1 MWKNQVFESY
11 SISKQSNLKLRFMTK
26 IKLGIVAVILLMS
39 NLVFAQT
46 WQEGRKLISY
56 QRNQSAVSTLE
67 KVVAANPG
75 SAEAQYWLG
84 QAYIKAGQLEKA
96 KEVYRKILVGDL
108 GSNPLLLVGMGH
120 VELLEGKKTDA
131 RSRFETAIS
140 LSKGKDV
147 AVLNAIGRANADKNG
162 DVDYAIEKLN
172 QATTVKGFKEPDVYV
187 NMGDAYRKKNDGGGA
202 VSSYQKALTIDPKY
216 AEASYKIGKVYYTQ
230 GKDQEEVFSRY
241 FNEAI
246 ASDPNFA
253 PAYYDFYV
261 YFFFRDVNKARNYF
275 AQYKPLADKGASL
288 DYEEASLSFASGDF
302 KDAVAKSTDLLNK
315 YGNDA
320 DARLYRLRGYSN
332 WKLGDSAMA
341 IKDFETF
348 FSKAK
353 EEDIVP
359 DNWMVA
365 AELAAKF
372 PERQANFERYVNAAI
387 AADTTVKGKTDLA
400 KKAVDIFKKAGNQP
414 KAAEWAIRVLSLNP
428 NASKVD
434 LYNAGIENF
443 KAGELLRSDSLF
455 DAYKLKYPDETYG
468 YYWSFRALS
477 VVDSTMEQGLAIPDA
492 TKFVEIAELDK
503 AKNKSTLMTA
513 YGYLAGYQANIKK
526 DFPAAIGYLE
536 KILEI
541 DPANPDA
548 IKNKEILQKALSKGK
563 KP

>member
-1 MWKNQVFESY
+1 
-11 SISKQSNLKLRFMTK
+11 MTK

-56 QRNQSAVSTLE
+56 QRYQSAVSTLE

-320 DARLYRLRGYSN
+320 DARLYRLRGYSS
-332 WKLGDSAMA
+332 WKLGDSATA

>member
-1 MWKNQVFESY
+1 
-11 SISKQSNLKLRFMTK
+11 MTK

-275 AQYKPLADKGASL
+275 AQYKPLADKGAAL

-320 DARLYRLRGYSN
+320 DARLYRLRGYSS

>member
-1 MWKNQVFESY
+1 
-11 SISKQSNLKLRFMTK
+11 MTK

-261 YFFFRDVNKARNYF
+261 YYFFRDVNKARNYF
-275 AQYKPLADKGASL
+275 AQYKPLADKGAAL

>member
-1 MWKNQVFESY
+1 
-11 SISKQSNLKLRFMTK
+11 MTK

-46 WQEGRKLISY
+46 WQEGKKLISY
-56 QRNQSAVSTLE
+56 QRFQSAVSTLE

-75 SAEAQYWLG
+75 SAEAHYWLG
-84 QAYIKAGQLEKA
+84 QAYIKSGQLEKA

-246 ASDPNFA
+246 AADPNFA

-261 YFFFRDVNKARNYF
+261 YYFFRDVNKAKNYF
-275 AQYKPLADKGASL
+275 AQYKPLADPGVAL

-302 KDAVAKSTDLLNK
+302 KDAVAKSTELLNK
-315 YGNDA
+315 YGDQA

-332 WKLGDSAMA
+332 WKLGDSATA

-387 AADTTVKGKTDLA
+387 AMDTSAKGKAELA
-400 KKAVDIFKKAGNQP
+400 RKAMDIFKKAGNTT
-414 KAAEWAIRVLSLNP
+414 KSSEWALRVLTLSP
-428 NASKVD
+428 TVSKVD
-434 LYNAGIENF
+434 LFNAGYECL
-443 KAGELLRSDSLF
+443 KAEQYVRSDSVF
-455 DAYKLKYPDETYG
+455 KVYKEKFPDDTYG
-468 YYWSFRALS
+468 YYWSYRALS
-477 VVDSTMEQGLAIPDA
+477 SLDSTMEQGLAIPDA
-492 TKFVEIAELDK
+492 TKFIEIAENDK
-503 AKNKSTLMTA
+503 VKNKTTLVTA
-513 YGYLAGYQANIKK
+513 YGYVAGYHANIKK
-526 DFPAAIGYLE
+526 DFATAIQY
-536 KILEI
+536 I
-541 DPANPDA
+541 DKLIAVDPTNADA
-548 IKNKEILQKALSKGK
+548 IKNKEILQKALAKGK

>member
-1 MWKNQVFESY
+1 
-11 SISKQSNLKLRFMTK
+11 MTK

-414 KAAEWAIRVLSLNP
+414 KAAEWAIRVLNLNP

-443 KAGELLRSDSLF
+443 KAFEYMRSDSLF
-455 DAYKLKYPDETYG
+455 DAYKVKYPDETYG

-477 VVDSTMEQGLAIPDA
+477 VVDSTMEQGLAIQDA

>member
-1 MWKNQVFESY
+1 
-11 SISKQSNLKLRFMTK
+11 MTK

-39 NLVFAQT
+39 NLVFAPT

-320 DARLYRLRGYSN
+320 DARLYRLRGYSS
-332 WKLGDSAMA
+332 WKLGDSATA

-387 AADTTVKGKTDLA
+387 AADTTAKGKTDLA
-400 KKAVDIFKKAGNQP
+400 KKAVDIFKNAGNKQ
-414 KAAEWAIRVLSLNP
+414 KVAEWSLKVLTLSP
-428 NASKVD
+428 QPSKVD
-434 LYNAGIENF
+434 LFNAGHSSL
-443 KAGELLRSDSLF
+443 KAGDYTKADSLF
-455 DAYKLKYPDETYG
+455 SVYKTKYPDDIFG
-468 YYWSFRALS
+468 YYWSFRTYSDL
-477 VVDSTMEQGLAIPDA
+477 DSTMEKGLAIPDA
-492 TKFVEIAELDK
+492 IKFIELAGADK
-503 AKNKSTLMTA
+503 IKNKTTLITA
-513 YGYLAGYQANIKK
+513 NGYVAGYYANIKK
-526 DFPAAIGYLE
+526 DFPTAIQYID
-536 KILEI
+536 KIIEI
-541 DPANPDA
+541 DPANTDA

>member
-1 MWKNQVFESY
+1 
-11 SISKQSNLKLRFMTK
+11 MTK

-332 WKLGDSAMA
+332 WKLGDSATA

-387 AADTTVKGKTDLA
+387 AADTTAKGKTDLA
-400 KKAVDIFKKAGNQP
+400 KKAVDIFKNAGNKQ
-414 KAAEWAIRVLSLNP
+414 KVAEWSLKVLTLSP
-428 NASKVD
+428 QPSKVD
-434 LYNAGIENF
+434 LFNAGHSSL
-443 KAGELLRSDSLF
+443 KAGDYTKADSLF
-455 DAYKLKYPDETYG
+455 SVYKTKYPDDIFG
-468 YYWSFRALS
+468 YYWSFRTYSDL
-477 VVDSTMEQGLAIPDA
+477 DSTMEKGLAIPDA
-492 TKFVEIAELDK
+492 IKFIELAGADK
-503 AKNKSTLMTA
+503 IKNKTTLITA
-513 YGYLAGYQANIKK
+513 NGYVAGYYANIKK
-526 DFPAAIGYLE
+526 DFPTAIQYID
-536 KILEI
+536 KIIEI
-541 DPANPDA
+541 DPANTDA

>member
-1 MWKNQVFESY
+1 
-11 SISKQSNLKLRFMTK
+11 
-26 IKLGIVAVILLMS
+26 
-39 NLVFAQT
+39 
-46 WQEGRKLISY
+46 
-56 QRNQSAVSTLE
+56 
-67 KVVAANPG
+67 
-75 SAEAQYWLG
+75 
-84 QAYIKAGQLEKA
+84 
-96 KEVYRKILVGDL
+96 
-108 GSNPLLLVGMGH
+108 MGH

-320 DARLYRLRGYSN
+320 DARLYRLRGYSS
-332 WKLGDSAMA
+332 WKLGDSATA

-414 KAAEWAIRVLSLNP
+414 KAAEWAIRVLNLNP

>member
-1 MWKNQVFESY
+1 
-11 SISKQSNLKLRFMTK
+11 MTK
-26 IKLGIVAVILLMS
+26 IKLGIVAAILLMS

-84 QAYIKAGQLEKA
+84 QAYIKSGQLEKA

-147 AVLNAIGRANADKNG
+147 AVLNAIGRANTDKNG

-202 VSSYQKALTIDPKY
+202 VSSYQKALTIDPRY

-275 AQYKPLADKGASL
+275 AQYKPLADKGAAL

-302 KDAVAKSTDLLNK
+302 KDAVAKSTELLNK

-332 WKLGDSAMA
+332 WKLGDSATA

-353 EEDIVP
+353 EEEIVP

-372 PERQANFERYVNAAI
+372 PERQANFERYINAAI
-387 AADTTVKGKTDLA
+387 ASDTTAKGKTDLA

-414 KAAEWAIRVLSLNP
+414 KAAEWAIRVLEVSP
-428 NASKVD
+428 AASKVD
-434 LYNAGIENF
+434 LYNAGVENL
-443 KAGELLRSDSLF
+443 KADLPLRADSLF
-455 DAYKLKYPDETYG
+455 DKYKERYPNETYG

-477 VVDSTMEQGLAIPDA
+477 VVDSTMEQGLAIEDA
-492 TKFVEIAELDK
+492 TKFVEIAELNK
-503 AKNKSTLMTA
+503 ANNKSTLMTA

-526 DFPAAIGYLE
+526 DFAAAIGYLN

-541 DPANPDA
+541 DPTNPDA

>member
-46 WQEGRKLISY
+46 WQEGRKQISY

-84 QAYIKAGQLEKA
+84 QAYIKSGQLEKA

-147 AVLNAIGRANADKNG
+147 AVLNAIGRANTDKNG

-202 VSSYQKALTIDPKY
+202 VSSYQKALTIDPRY

-275 AQYKPLADKGASL
+275 AQYKPLADKGAAL

-302 KDAVAKSTDLLNK
+302 KDAVAKSTELLNK

-332 WKLGDSAMA
+332 WKLGDSATA

-353 EEDIVP
+353 EEEIVP

-387 AADTTVKGKTDLA
+387 AMDTSAKGKADLA
-400 KKAVDIFKKAGNQP
+400 RKAVDIFKKAGNAN
-414 KAAEWAIRVLSLNP
+414 KSAEWALRVLTLTP
-428 NASKVD
+428 TVSKVD
-434 LYNAGIENF
+434 LFNAGYENL
-443 KAGELLRSDSLF
+443 KAGQLLRSDSVF
-455 DAYKLKYPDETYG
+455 KVYKEKYPDDTYG
-468 YYWSFRALS
+468 YYWSYRALS
-477 VVDSTMEQGLAIPDA
+477 GIDTTMEQGLAIPDA
-492 TKFVEIAELDK
+492 TKFIQIAELDK
-503 AKNKSTLMTA
+503 AKNKTTLITA
-513 YGYLAGYQANIKK
+513 YGYVAGYYANIKK
-526 DFPAAIGYLE
+526 DFPTAIQYID
-536 KILEI
+536 KIIEI
-541 DPANPDA
+541 DPANTDA

>member
-1 MWKNQVFESY
+1 
-11 SISKQSNLKLRFMTK
+11 MTK

>member
-1 MWKNQVFESY
+1 
-11 SISKQSNLKLRFMTK
+11 MTK

-56 QRNQSAVSTLE
+56 QRYQSAVSTLE

-84 QAYIKAGQLEKA
+84 QAYIEAGQLEKA
-96 KEVYRKILVGDL
+96 KEVYRKILVGEL

-261 YFFFRDVNKARNYF
+261 YYFFRDVNKARNYF
-275 AQYKPLADKGASL
+275 AQYKPLADKGVAL

-302 KDAVAKSTDLLNK
+302 KDAVAKSTELLNK
-315 YGNDA
+315 YGDGA

-332 WKLGDSAMA
+332 WKLGDSATA

-387 AADTTVKGKTDLA
+387 AMDTSAKGKADLA
-400 KKAVDIFKKAGNQP
+400 RKATDIFKKAGNSA
-414 KAAEWAIRVLSLNP
+414 KSAEWALKVLTLSPTL
-428 NASKVD
+428 SKVD
-434 LYNAGIENF
+434 LFNAGYENL
-443 KAGELLRSDSLF
+443 KAEQYMRSDSVF
-455 DAYKLKYPDETYG
+455 KVYKEKFPDDTYG
-468 YYWSFRALS
+468 YYWSYRALS
-477 VVDSTMEQGLAIPDA
+477 SIDSTMEQGLAIPDA
-492 TKFVEIAELDK
+492 TKFIEIAELDK
-503 AKNKSTLMTA
+503 AKNKSTLITA
-513 YGYLAGYQANIKK
+513 YGYVAGYHANIKK
-526 DFPAAIGYLE
+526 DFATAIQYID
-536 KILEI
+536 KIIAI
-541 DPANPDA
+541 DPANADA
-548 IKNKEILQKALSKGK
+548 IKNKEILQKALAKGK